1 MKYNIIMF
9 DADDTLFHFGISQ
22 KNALHNTFSQFELPT
37 GLVDYEADYI
47 EISSVLWRELEQGLI
62 TTTELGVERFRRL
75 FLQRE
80 LALDA
85 QLFSD
90 AYLENLGKESH
101 LIEGAEELCTQLAGG
116 RLVIITNGFTAVQRS
131 RITNSPLCKRFEHII
146 TSEEAG
152 YQKPD
157 VGIFDYVF
165 SKLHITDKSRVLIV
179 GDSLTSDI
187 QGGNNYGIDTCW
199 FNPNRKENNLDIK
212 PTYEINELM
221 ELVEIVEG

>member
-1 MKYNIIMF
+1 M
-9 DADDTLFHFGISQ
+9 
-22 KNALHNTFSQFELPT
+22 PT